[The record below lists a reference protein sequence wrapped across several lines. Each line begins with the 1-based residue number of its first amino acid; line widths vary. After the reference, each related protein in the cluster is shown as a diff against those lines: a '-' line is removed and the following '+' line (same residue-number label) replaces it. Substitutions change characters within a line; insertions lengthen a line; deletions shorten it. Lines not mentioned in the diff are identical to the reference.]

1 MSEIPL
7 DLVLTVFDILALS
20 TLAWFSANPRIYSVL
35 SSKHFCIKGLMEAH
49 PDTVLHPSSR
59 VRKNIIS
66 PRALSCW
73 WALVT
78 ISPEKFPAAR
88 GGLQGDVKC
97 SI

>member
-7 DLVLTVFDILALS
+7 DLDLTVFDVLVPS
-20 TLAWFSANPRIYSVL
+20 TLAWFSANPRIYSLL
-35 SSKHFCIKGLMEAH
+35 SSKNFCIKGLMEAL
-49 PDTVLHPSSR
+49 PDTVLHPSSH
-59 VRKNIIS
+59 VRKNIIFS
-66 PRALSCW
+66 RALSCC

-78 ISPEKFPAAR
+78 ISPEKFPAEQ